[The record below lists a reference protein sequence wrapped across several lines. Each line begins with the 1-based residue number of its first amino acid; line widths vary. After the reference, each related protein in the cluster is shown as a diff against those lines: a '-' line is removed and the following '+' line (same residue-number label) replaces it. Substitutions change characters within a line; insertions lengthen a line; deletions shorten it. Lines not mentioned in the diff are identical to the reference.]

1 MKAHLQPF
9 RAAKHKAPWQPITSP
24 LGSRSQAFRAS
35 PLSQAF
41 WAAYHK
47 PPGPA
52 YSTPSRLPIAGL
64 YHSLTL
70 GIYEILYHIEM
81 ILEHPPQEA
90 LPKPSTSLSQAPLGS
105 LSQPIAAYRSPQAAL
120 SQAFGESNASSP
132 GQPITSISHSLT
144 L

>member
-70 GIYEILYHIEM
+70 GIYEILYHIGM
-81 ILEHPPQEA
+81 ILEQPPRRLSPSLQPA
-90 LPKPSTSLSQAPLGS
+90 YHKPLLAAYRSLLGSPQAYRRPSGSPMQAPLASLSQA
-105 LSQPIAAYRSPQAAL
+105 
-120 SQAFGESNASSP
+120 F
-132 GQPITSISHSLT
+132 LT
-144 L
+144 A